1 MSEEH
6 NLDDF
11 VAEMSQ
17 EIIHSI
23 EVESIKPFLIMLEK
37 EIKEQLINDGII
49 NNPDVVDSKVVNE
62 KIIVKDLGDGFL
74 EIEECE
80 LDNDSSATTSE
91 EDSDYFPSPTPQ
103 GNKD

>member
-1 MSEEH
+1 MSEEY

-17 EIIHSI
+17 TIIHSI

-49 NNPDVVDSKVVNE
+49 NNPDIIDSKIILE
-62 KIIVKDLGDGFL
+62 KIKVKDLGDGFL

-80 LDNDSSATTSE
+80 LDNDDAATTSDD
-91 EDSDYFPSPTPQ
+91 DSEYFPSP
-103 GNKD
+103 KSV

>member
-1 MSEEH
+1 MSEEY
-6 NLDDF
+6 NLDDL

-17 EIIHSI
+17 TIIHSI

-49 NNPDVVDSKVVNE
+49 NNPDIIDSKIILE
-62 KIIVKDLGDGFL
+62 KIKVKDLGDGFL

-80 LDNDSSATTSE
+80 LDDDDAATTSDDDD
-91 EDSDYFPSPTPQ
+91 DSEYFPSP
-103 GNKD
+103 